1 MSVYTQT
8 HTLLNIF
15 LLQNYKL
22 ESPWLLLNYLLI
34 SKIISYISCK
44 GQAFYAYVSIL
55 IENKGEITIE
65 CGISRLKSGDAS
77 GWQRVS
83 YTILA

>member
-1 MSVYTQT
+1 MFST
-8 HTLLNIF
+8 NGGG
-15 LLQNYKL
+15 
-22 ESPWLLLNYLLI
+22 
-34 SKIISYISCK
+34 II
-44 GQAFYAYVSIL
+44 GQSNAKTITIL

>member
-1 MSVYTQT
+1 MYPHT

-34 SKIISYISCK
+34 SKMISYIPYK
-44 GQAFYAYVSIL
+44 GQAFYAYMCVL

-65 CGISRLKSGDAS
+65 CGIFRLKSGDAS

-83 YTILA
+83 YAILD

>member
-1 MSVYTQT
+1 MVFTP
-8 HTLLNIF
+8 TLKH

-34 SKIISYISCK
+34 SKMISYISYK
-44 GQAFYAYVSIL
+44 GQAFYAYVCVL

-65 CGISRLKSGDAS
+65 CGIFRLKSGDVS

-83 YTILA
+83 YAILD